1 MPQKKTTKKV
11 HTTDVSSSHTHR
23 RRLVGEWGVILSGT
37 LPKTPLT
44 QHHPPFDSL
53 IAVIYRVSLGELQ
66 SNGIGKFW
74 FYAASN
80 HGGNTTGR
88 IAKAAVGTG
97 FGDPSLTPPLPS
109 GIYKINADGATGW
122 MRFPLLPPPVPQN
135 YTRFSFVI
143 TNNARELFFLL
154 TEITPVDKIDPNPP
168 PDPRLPWNNP
178 AVFWGV
184 AKRERM

>member
-11 HTTDVSSSHTHR
+11 HPTKVRTHAHR
-23 RRLVGEWGVILSGT
+23 RRLVGEWGVVLSGA

-44 QHHPPFDSL
+44 LPQPAPFDSL
-53 IAVIYRVSLGELQ
+53 IAVIYRVSFGELQ

-74 FYAASN
+74 FYFASN
-80 HGGNTTGR
+80 HGGNTLGR
-88 IAKAAVGTG
+88 IAKADVGTG
-97 FGDPSLTPPLPS
+97 FGDPSLSPPLPS

-122 MRFPLLPPPVPQN
+122 MRFPPVQQN
-135 YTRFSFVI
+135 YTRLSFVI
-143 TNNARELFFLL
+143 TNNARELFFVL
-154 TEITPVDKIDPNPP
+154 TEITPVDNIHPHAPG
-168 PDPRLPWNNP
+168 NNP

>member
-11 HTTDVSSSHTHR
+11 HPTKVRRHTHR
-23 RRLVGEWGVILSGT
+23 RRLVGEWGVVLSGA
-37 LPKTPLT
+37 LPKTPQP

-53 IAVIYRVSLGELQ
+53 IAVINRVSFGELQ

-74 FYAASN
+74 FYGASN
-80 HGGNTTGR
+80 HGGNTLGR
-88 IAKAAVGTG
+88 IAKAEVGTG
-97 FGDPSLTPPLPS
+97 FGDPALTPPLPS

-122 MRFPLLPPPVPQN
+122 MRFPPLPQGQN

-154 TEITPVDKIDPNPP
+154 TEITPVDKTDPNPP
-168 PDPRLPWNNP
+168 PAPQKWNNP